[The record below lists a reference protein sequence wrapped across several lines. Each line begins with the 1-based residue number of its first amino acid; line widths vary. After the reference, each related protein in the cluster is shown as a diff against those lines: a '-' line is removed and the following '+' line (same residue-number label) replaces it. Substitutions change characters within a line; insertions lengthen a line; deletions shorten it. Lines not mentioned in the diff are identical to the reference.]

1 MPRRVSLPGA
11 DELFRAQAEPPM
23 PDVPAPAPP
32 PPMKVPAGPTGRIR
46 HDEKITVY
54 VSTEELLNLEQI
66 RLRLRAE
73 YGINVDRGRLVR
85 VAIGMLADE
94 LQTGG
99 DDSAALQRLQQ

>member
-11 DELFRAQAEPPM
+11 DELFGNKPAAEQPE
-23 PDVPAPAPP
+23 PAASRSGSRKPS
-32 PPMKVPAGPTGRIR
+32 GRVR